1 MIRNILRALA
11 LLALGGCVQIPVYV
25 PLDAAVRA
33 SLKEIRVVS
42 AIPQDE
48 IYLSAAS
55 PGVAAA
61 AGGGLLAA
69 VIESQIAKSRQDAIQ
84 ATIGPFYA
92 AIDDIDF
99 RKDYWKAVLP
109 ELGKL
114 FPGAALE
121 VKTTAAQMMLAE
133 RNKLVEALPA
143 GKGLIYLSTRYSFTP
158 DFSRLDVIT
167 SIDAWRGGRQAS
179 ADRPEPAYS
188 NVLFYQSAPVA
199 ATGNDAIRIWGRDE
213 AKLYRAAL
221 AEGMAETTR
230 MMRLDAEHARIKGV
244 DQKMPG
250 STRSVEARKAAPGM
264 AAVTGPVLEESPAR
278 WVIRNNDGRL
288 HSLAR

>member
-1 MIRNILRALA
+1 MFGKILRALA
-11 LLALGGCVQIPVYV
+11 LLALGGCIQIPVYV
-25 PLDAAVRA
+25 PLDPTTRA

-61 AGGGLLAA
+61 MGGGLLAA
-69 VIESQIAKSRQDAIQ
+69 VIESQIAKGRQDAIQ

-99 RKDYWKAVLP
+99 RKDYWQAVVP

-114 FPGAALE
+114 FPGAALD
-121 VKTTAAQMMLAE
+121 VKTTAAQMLLPE
-133 RNKLVEALPA
+133 RNKLVAALPV
-143 GKGLIYLSTRYSFTP
+143 GKGLVYLATRYSFTP
-158 DFSRLDVIT
+158 DFSRLDMVT

-188 NVLFYQSAPVA
+188 NVLFYQSAQVA
-199 ATGNDAIRIWGRDE
+199 ASGNDAIALWGRDN

-221 AEGMAETTR
+221 AEGIAETTR

-244 DQKMPG
+244 DQRPQG
-250 STRSVEARKAAPGM
+250 STRTVEARKAAPGTV
-264 AAVTGPVLEESPAR
+264 AVTGPVLEESPAR